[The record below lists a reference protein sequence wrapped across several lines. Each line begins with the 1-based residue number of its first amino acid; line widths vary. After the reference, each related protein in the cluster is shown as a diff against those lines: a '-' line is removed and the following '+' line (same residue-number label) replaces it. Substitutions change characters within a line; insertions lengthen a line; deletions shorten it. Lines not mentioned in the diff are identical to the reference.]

1 MRGVVARE
9 GSEGMDDVVLQGA
22 IGQLGARVRRCRE
35 LRGWTQAELA
45 ARAGLH
51 QTTISAIESGKRGWE
66 TSLETGWRLAW
77 SLGTSLDMLVGLPAL
92 RG

>member
-1 MRGVVARE
+1 MHY
-9 GSEGMDDVVLQGA
+9 VVLQDG
-22 IGQLGARVRRCRE
+22 LGLLGVRGRRCRA

-66 TSLETGWRLAW
+66 TSLETG
-77 SLGTSLDMLVGLPAL
+77 
-92 RG
+92 